1 MSHNIAP
8 GGGGGH
14 SRHAETVLHLFY
26 LRELMLQT
34 HRVITLSDND
44 WLPLPVGSFTVLKYS
59 PLSQPIHMHSG
70 VMVEDE

>member
-1 MSHNIAP
+1 
-8 GGGGGH
+8 
-14 SRHAETVLHLFY
+14 
-26 LRELMLQT
+26 MLQT

-70 VMVEDE
+70 VMVEDEWLKFTDKIMTHVPSKQRVKIPCTGTWT